1 MNEFY
6 RLVAF
11 GRGRVKGRRLQ
22 VFESACGCLYHS
34 VITTVFFGPET
45 HVHLQRGYYGEEGS
59 SAPKPLQE
67 SPPDI

>member
-1 MNEFY
+1 MSFTA
-6 RLVAF
+6 LLLL
-11 GRGRVKGRRLQ
+11 GGGGWKGRSVL

-45 HVHLQRGYYGEEGS
+45 HVHLQRGYYGEGGS

-67 SPPDI
+67 TPPDI